1 MFGIGS
7 MIYSG
12 IEIGMF
18 FELNLDEESDCRN
31 LFSVLRPILQMAF
44 VFVQM
49 YFIFL
54 NQKVSSSR
62 TFDEISKKVFFKQDS
77 F

>member
-1 MFGIGS
+1 MSQNPSYGSFIALSVFGIGS

-12 IEIGMF
+12 IEIGVF
-18 FELNLDEESDCRN
+18 FELNMDENAECKN
-31 LFSVLRPILQMAF
+31 HFAVIRPVLQMAF

-54 NQKVSSSR
+54 NQKV
-62 TFDEISKKVFFKQDS
+62 TN
-77 F
+77 